1 MNRKLFLFL
10 AIFVSCIAV
19 NVWDTI
25 DANQTMGE
33 ITESRKPRTETHYGP
48 AF

>member
-1 MNRKLFLFL
+1 MTFKHFAFL

-19 NVWDTI
+19 NTWGPTSAYQAPED
-25 DANQTMGE
+25 
-33 ITESRKPRTETHYGP
+33 RTTTHYGP

>member
-1 MNRKLFLFL
+1 MNKKLFLFL

-25 DANQTMGE
+25 DANQVHSE
-33 ITESRKPRTETHYGP
+33 ITQPQDRTKTHYGP